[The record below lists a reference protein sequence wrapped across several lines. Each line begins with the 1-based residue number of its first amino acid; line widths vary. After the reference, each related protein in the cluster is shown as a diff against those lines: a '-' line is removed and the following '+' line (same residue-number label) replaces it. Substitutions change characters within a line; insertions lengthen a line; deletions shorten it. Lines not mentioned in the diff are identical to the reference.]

1 MNLERELQKLK
12 REQEQALRAA
22 KEAEQKAQAHRSR
35 LQEAI
40 LAQQQQLVSYWTRT
54 VSALLNELGRAVWG
68 ENGYTLIEPDGIYS
82 ISWSIVHVEGET
94 KWNYQV
100 TLKVHQASP
109 ENLSLSPENKLV
121 SASGFFVRGA
131 EEFVCPLSPDA
142 LKEALVS
149 LYQSGPKGNGLDQY
163 TEVVLA
169 KSPYKKGEY
178 ELPNKWLLSFTIVTG
193 LSGIGLLGLLFL
205 SGVSAV
211 SNPQSVRSLPISVA
225 VGLML
230 ASAGIV
236 MILLSGLALRLTS
249 FGKRFQRLSGLEKFL
264 AVVAAIPGVLVV
276 FVISAGLILVVIV
289 IMVILEDV
297 ERERRIHEIEE
308 GVRRAMR

>member
-94 KWNYQV
+94 RWNYQV

-149 LYQSGPKGNGLDQY
+149 AYQSGPQENGLDQY

-178 ELPNKWLLSFTIVTG
+178 ESPNKWLRFFTILTG
-193 LSGIGLLGLLFL
+193 LSGIGLLWLLFL

-211 SNPQSVRSLPISVA
+211 SEPQSVRSLPISVT

-230 ASAGIV
+230 ASAGIG

-249 FGKRFQRLSGLEKFL
+249 FGKRFKRLSWLEKFL

-276 FVISAGLILVVIV
+276 FVISAGLILVVIA

-297 ERERRIHEIEE
+297 ERERRIQEIKE
-308 GVRRAMR
+308 GIRRAFR